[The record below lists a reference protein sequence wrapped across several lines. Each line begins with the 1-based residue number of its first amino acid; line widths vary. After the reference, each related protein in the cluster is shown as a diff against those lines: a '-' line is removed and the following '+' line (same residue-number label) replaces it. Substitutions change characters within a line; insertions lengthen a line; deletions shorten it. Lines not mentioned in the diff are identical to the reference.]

1 MKALV
6 SKKKEP
12 SKTKEFFLT
21 AIAYA
26 LFESGMSQD
35 DVVTILL
42 KIEKTAE
49 MMVEDYIEFCDIR
62 KVLKDEY
69 DFVFKF
75 R

>member
-1 MKALV
+1 MNVLKPR
-6 SKKKEP
+6 KKEP

-26 LFESGMSQD
+26 LFESGMDQEE
-35 DVVTILL
+35 VVKILL

-49 MMVEDYIEFCDIR
+49 MMVENYLQFCDIR
-62 KVLKDEY
+62 KVLKEEY

>member
-1 MKALV
+1 MKAVV